1 MAKKKKNQKVLK
13 QMRRE
18 YKEEKKFLDTE
29 PSVNHSIDLFDDSDF
44 IIDDDVLNFKNIEVS
59 DVENLNFSIFDD
71 LLENMQEVGA
81 NKDELETAEVGIA
94 LLHALQLEE
103 GPERLRV
110 LEELANKHVN
120 SFDAQWYYLLDSR
133 EQFTYK
139 TVESYKLF
147 TDMII
152 QKLDEVGIPSWNHPL
167 TSQYLEALT
176 FVLTVYF
183 EEGLLNL
190 ALEVIHFLEEYSFEK
205 GAPAYLPYLI
215 ASVYCSTYQPEFV
228 IEMYTEKL
236 SKNVFDAGLN
246 LYSVIASLMTGD
258 SESAYALFDD
268 LVREDPVFASS
279 LGNPHWFMNVIH
291 YDPEGT
297 EGESENSL
305 AYVLNPLGLFLA
317 DKEVLINQLT
327 EMYLEFEGKQ
337 PKKLQATQ
345 DSEAQEND
353 ISDLLDLLPQ
363 NAHKDLLHLLSEP
376 SYEGLQFDKK
386 RILLDAGL
394 RSFKDFAKK
403 TEKEV
408 LALRGIGPATVRQ
421 LKENGVVFRKR

>member
-133 EQFTYK
+133 EQFTYS
-139 TVESYKLF
+139 TLESYKAF
-147 TDMII
+147 TELIF
-152 QKLDEVGIPSWNHPL
+152 QKLEEVGSLSWNHPI
-167 TSQYLEALT
+167 TGQYLDALT
-176 FVLTVYF
+176 FLLTVYF